1 MEMKKE
7 RSWRRENAAAAASGP
22 GGMASFRRQAP
33 VLLRARKVVLCCAG

>member
-22 GGMASFRRQAP
+22 GGRGELP
-33 VLLRARKVVLCCAG
+33 KAGACFAES